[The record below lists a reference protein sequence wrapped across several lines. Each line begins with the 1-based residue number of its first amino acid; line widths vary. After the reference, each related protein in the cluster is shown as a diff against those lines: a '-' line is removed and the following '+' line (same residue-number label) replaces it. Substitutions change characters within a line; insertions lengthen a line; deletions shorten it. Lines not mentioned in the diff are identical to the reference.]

1 MHLRCKTGDLQRLIG
16 ALLVYEGVHD
26 LRTRPSLILRL
37 SEGVDPGAWQEFS
50 DRYAGLIK
58 RVLAERGV
66 QAADRDD
73 ITQEVLISLVKAMPG
88 FEYDPSR
95 GRFRSYLKTVVIR
108 ALARRHRRKAS
119 PGMELRDEET
129 LPGGEEL
136 ERIWERQWRQYHMRR
151 AWRQI
156 EVEFSPED
164 RAVFEAYALQGKKA
178 QVVAELHG
186 ISVDRVYR
194 IKSTMLGRVTEIV
207 GEQVAEEG

>member
-1 MHLRCKTGDLQRLIG
+1 ML
-16 ALLVYEGVHD
+16 
-26 LRTRPSLILRL
+26 LRL

-50 DRYAGLIK
+50 DRYAGLIR

-66 QAADRDD
+66 QPADRDD

-119 PGMELRDEET
+119 PPGFETREDAT
-129 LPGGEEL
+129 LPCADGL
-136 ERIWERQWRQYHMRR
+136 EQIWDRQWRQYHMRR

-156 EVEFSPED
+156 EVEFSPAD
-164 RAVFEAYALQGKKA
+164 REVFEAYALQGKKA
-178 QVVAELHG
+178 QVVADLHG

-194 IKSTMLGRVTEIV
+194 IKSVVLARVTEIV